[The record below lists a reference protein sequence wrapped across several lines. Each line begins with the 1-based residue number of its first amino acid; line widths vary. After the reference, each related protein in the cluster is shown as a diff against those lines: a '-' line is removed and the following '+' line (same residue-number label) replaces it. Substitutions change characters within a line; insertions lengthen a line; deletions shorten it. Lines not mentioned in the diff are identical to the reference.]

1 MFKYV
6 AGLDPTNP
14 ASVFVLNIA
23 TVTNQP
29 SQLNLLFS
37 PVVAGRTY
45 TPQFSTDLVSGGW
58 ASLTGYAGP
67 VTNGNEVTIT
77 DLNAVQSN
85 EFYRINI
92 HLP

>member
-45 TPQFSTDLVSGGW
+45 TPKFSTDLLSGSW
-58 ASLTGYAGP
+58 SPLTGYAGP
-67 VTNGNEVTIT
+67 ETNANQVTIT
-77 DLNAVQSN
+77 DLNAIQTN
-85 EFYRINI
+85 EFYRIDI
-92 HLP
+92 SLP